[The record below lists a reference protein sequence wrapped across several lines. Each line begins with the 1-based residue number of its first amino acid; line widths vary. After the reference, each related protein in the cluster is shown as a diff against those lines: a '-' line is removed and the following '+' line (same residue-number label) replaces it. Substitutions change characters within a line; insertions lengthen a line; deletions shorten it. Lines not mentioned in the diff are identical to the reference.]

1 MQEAFIVY
9 STAGPNRD
17 LSKGMREQVH
27 WDQHAEFIDSLVAEG
42 FLRLGGP
49 LPDEHG
55 ALIIV
60 SAENETEV
68 REKLKIDPW
77 YQHGILRIE
86 SIKRWEI
93 LIDVRT
99 A

>member
-1 MQEAFIVY
+1 MQEVFIVY

-17 LSKGMREQVH
+17 LSKGTRDQAY

-60 SAENETEV
+60 SAENEAEV
-68 REKLKIDPW
+68 REKLQIDPW
-77 YQHGILRIE
+77 YQHGILKIE